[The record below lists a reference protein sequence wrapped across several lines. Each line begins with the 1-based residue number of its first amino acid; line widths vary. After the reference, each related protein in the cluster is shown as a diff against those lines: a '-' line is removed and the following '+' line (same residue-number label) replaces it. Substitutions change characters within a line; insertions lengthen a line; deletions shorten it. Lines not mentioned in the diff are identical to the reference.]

1 MNNLKEKIKELPGG
15 QYSPVIQIDH
25 EYYWQKEAGYNWF
38 EKYMIIYNQVQLHR
52 TVLRKGLSVFDSP
65 FLLYNQQKFIF
76 FQGFF
81 EGDYPGILWESFRY
95 TV

>member
-1 MNNLKEKIKELPGG
+1 
-15 QYSPVIQIDH
+15 
-25 EYYWQKEAGYNWF
+25 
-38 EKYMIIYNQVQLHR
+38 MIIYNQVQLHR

-81 EGDYPGILWESFRY
+81 EGDYHGILWESVRY